1 MIDITVSND
10 TNLPTDAADALTL
23 IAAISMACDCMRRLG
38 LTKDQAV
45 SRIGKAVETAW
56 AMTLPIVAV
65 CEKRIGMVC
74 SASLDVGKSTRGF
87 RLLLLA
93 ALNRKAS

>member
-65 CEKRIGMVC
+65 CEKRIGMVERC
-74 SASLDVGKSTRGF
+74 GT
-87 RLLLLA
+87 
-93 ALNRKAS
+93 